1 MSVRPISNWLPSNF
15 CRYSPR
21 IFVASAASR
30 MEMPFFFRASSRRSP
45 MVCMVDQLQVLRGR
59 ERRICQG
66 GAPGRLGVEV
76 PQYLAGARS
85 VLGPDDPLLLHHLH
99 DARRA
104 VVADPE
110 AALQHRG
117 ARPAGGLEDVERLRV
132 QLLVAA
138 HVALVPLLDPVVVPA
153 GVAV

>member
-30 MEMPFFFRASSRRSP
+30 IEMPFFLRASSRRSP
-45 MVCMVDQLQVLRGR
+45 MVCMVDQLQVLTGR
-59 ERRICQG
+59 ERRICPK
-66 GAPGRLGVEV
+66 PGPGHLRVQVSQDLAW
-76 PQYLAGARS
+76 AGA
-85 VLGPDDPLLLHHLH
+85 VLGPDDALLLHHLH

-110 AALQHRG
+110 PALQHRR
-117 ARPAGGLEDVERLRV
+117 ARPPGGLEDVERL
-132 QLLVAA
+132 
-138 HVALVPLLDPVVVPA
+138 
-153 GVAV
+153 